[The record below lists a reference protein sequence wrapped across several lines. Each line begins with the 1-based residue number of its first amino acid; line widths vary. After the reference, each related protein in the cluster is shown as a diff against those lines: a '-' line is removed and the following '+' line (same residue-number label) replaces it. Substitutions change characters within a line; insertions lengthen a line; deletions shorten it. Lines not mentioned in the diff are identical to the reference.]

1 MKNPKNLTLKQ
12 KKFLQEQGLNPNEYK
27 VIVAPADHYIFYHVE
42 TGIEVTIRRWCVDYV
57 DNVVI
62 RGAIAL
68 RINLYVISAALNV
81 AL

>member
-42 TGIEVTIRRWCVDYV
+42 TGKEVAIRR
-57 DNVVI
+57 
-62 RGAIAL
+62 
-68 RINLYVISAALNV
+68 
-81 AL
+81 